1 MPRFIPCPE
10 PSSEVGGG
18 EGGRGKLVGHPVLFS
33 TPRGWPHND
42 SRMIAPCPP
51 FRRPA
56 LVPQRAPLRAAATA
70 PPGQSPILFAAKGQ
84 ETARIQYTGIGIRA
98 LDPSARS
105 VQNAS
110 MSRWPAS
117 CRRANAQAG
126 WPACLRTSSGGE
138 LPPGHLHTRRQPNP
152 LRSGWPIMGM
162 GVLMTHG
169 SGWSRPASG
178 DISRAPHEE
187 ESGNMDVHRAATV
200 MGSVVAARR
209 ARDAPHMDAG
219 EGQASDDARR
229 PAGARTRPARL
240 LQRWD
245 RQLVVNGSCPPY
257 HGRAVATMI
266 APRTF
271 FTWSRVPPLR
281 PLPPFVPAGLHV
293 SPLGRLPAVSAFG
306 RTPLDGPIYAQP
318 YLGAEAGSAGAGR
331 QTAHARAP
339 PPPPVLVVALA
350 AREAG
355 RTAGHGVRD
364 TMGRNVSIY
373 ARMGR
378 GRELWW
384 LPATPPTVS
393 VVDHGRIV
401 STCG

>member
-1 MPRFIPCPE
+1 M
-10 PSSEVGGG
+10 
-18 EGGRGKLVGHPVLFS
+18 RGKLVGHPVLFS

-240 LQRWD
+240 LPRWD
-245 RQLVVNGSCPPY
+245 RQLVVNGSCPPPIM
-257 HGRAVATMI
+257 GGPW
-266 APRTF
+266 PR
-271 FTWSRVPPLR
+271 
-281 PLPPFVPAGLHV
+281 
-293 SPLGRLPAVSAFG
+293 
-306 RTPLDGPIYAQP
+306 
-318 YLGAEAGSAGAGR
+318 
-331 QTAHARAP
+331 
-339 PPPPVLVVALA
+339 
-350 AREAG
+350 
-355 RTAGHGVRD
+355 
-364 TMGRNVSIY
+364 
-373 ARMGR
+373 
-378 GRELWW
+378 
-384 LPATPPTVS
+384 
-393 VVDHGRIV
+393 
-401 STCG
+401 